1 MPDLFWNSN
10 KLFEQDLKILEI
22 CAQYFKNCCTH
33 SGGCSFFEDF
43 THIHKE
49 QFAQYV
55 WLEADRVF
63 STEELDNLSK
73 EYLTIKNN
81 DVRPPPF
88 VNSKEAHA
96 LETIYRA
103 DTNIEPNEKGLIEYD
118 KKTYLRKL
126 FFNGKFLDIPKDWNQ
141 RQTNLFMSSPTTALP
156 LSEQFKELNV
166 SKVLKLQNVTHL
178 ERQQEYFQEKG
189 NSLKTIH
196 LIWPTSNIPPRAFV
210 LDPFCIS
217 WMLLFGK
224 YPNSPYLS
232 FAGLTD
238 NLKTVRNKI
247 YITSDKTKEQVL
259 IVECSYANALEIS
272 EEKFTEMRQKF
283 AHTTQAFWDTTDLAG
298 IDLSSVD
305 LLIVKLADG
314 NRFYLPRNISKQILP
329 SHFVDIER
337 GAPKEIEVQ
346 AEEKVE
352 EPSTVLSSTLQSV
365 SSLIEFFTKKLN
377 LK

>member
-1 MPDLFWNSN
+1 MS
-10 KLFEQDLKILEI
+10 
-22 CAQYFKNCCTH
+22 
-33 SGGCSFFEDF
+33 S
-43 THIHKE
+43 
-49 QFAQYV
+49 
-55 WLEADRVF
+55 
-63 STEELDNLSK
+63 
-73 EYLTIKNN
+73 
-81 DVRPPPF
+81 
-88 VNSKEAHA
+88 
-96 LETIYRA
+96 
-103 DTNIEPNEKGLIEYD
+103 
-118 KKTYLRKL
+118 
-126 FFNGKFLDIPKDWNQ
+126 
-141 RQTNLFMSSPTTALP
+141 QTNALP

-166 SKVLKLQNVTHL
+166 SKVLKLQNVLHL
-178 ERQQEYFQEKG
+178 ERQQEYFREKG

-238 NLKTVRNKI
+238 NLKTVRNQI

-329 SHFVDIER
+329 SHLADIEL
-337 GAPKEIEVQ
+337 APKEIEVQ
-346 AEEKVE
+346 SALKPEPLLAEEKVE